1 MDLQAER
8 YSNNDKPY
16 RYNITTVITVTSGK
30 VDLVRGL
37 IASQGELLKQGI
49 AISGGDYRYNVSYDY
64 TSLNSIKPKMI
75 EEATKNARAAAE
87 KFAKDSDSKLG
98 KIKKAY
104 QGQFSIDDRD
114 ANTPYIKK
122 IRVVTTI
129 DYSLED

>member
-1 MDLQAER
+1 M
-8 YSNNDKPY
+8 
-16 RYNITTVITVTSGK
+16 
-30 VDLVRGL
+30 
-37 IASQGELLKQGI
+37 
-49 AISGGDYRYNVSYDY
+49 SYDY